1 MSLGRFDY
9 FAPRGIGEAIDLLRE
24 HGGQARLL
32 AGGTNLMVQLRQR
45 AIEPR
50 VLVGLKK
57 IAGLNRIEYDP
68 RKGLTIGAM
77 ALLADVA
84 AHPEIKA
91 HYPAIA
97 GAAAGTATAQ
107 IRNMGTVVGNIC
119 NASPAADNVPA
130 LLAMDAAVQVA
141 GPSGERTL
149 ALTDF
154 FSGPGRT
161 VLERGEM
168 VLSVTVPPPQAH
180 TGVVYRSFSGRGRL
194 DCTTVGIGALITLDG
209 DGDTCLNSRIAVG
222 ACAPTPMRAF
232 AAEKRLMGQRVD
244 PAAIAAVSQ
253 QVVLEASPISDLR
266 ADADYRLHIIKVMT
280 CRVIQE
286 ACHMARG
293 RH

>member
-1 MSLGRFDY
+1 MSLGFDY
-9 FAPRGIGEAIDLLRE
+9 FSPRSVVEAIDLLKE

-32 AGGTNLMVQLRQR
+32 AGGTNLMVQMRQR

-97 GAAAGTATAQ
+97 GAAAGTATVQ

-149 ALTDF
+149 SLTDF

-161 VLERGEM
+161 VLDGSEM

-180 TGVVYRSFSGRGRL
+180 TGVVYRGFSGRGRL
-194 DCTTVGIGALITLDG
+194 DCTTVGIGASITL

-232 AAEKRLMGQRVD
+232 AAEKRLIGQRID
-244 PAAIAAVSQ
+244 PATIEAVSQ
-253 QVVLEASPISDLR
+253 QVALEASPISDLR
-266 ADADYRLHIIKVMT
+266 ADADYRLHIIKVLT